1 MAERVQLHVCL
12 PCAEPLTDVERVYLP
27 RLHAQEQARYAALTS
42 EKRRREWLV
51 ARALALEALQRAQG
65 EVDAPALRTREQ
77 GGIEYRESPGFH
89 LSISHSRGLVAV
101 ALAAVPVGV
110 DLEHVHARPMIAEA
124 ERFFAPTEA
133 AHLVSL
139 PDPDRQALFY
149 DYWTLKEAACKAAGL
164 PLWQGLDRLKF
175 DLRDRK
181 TPAFSTAAQTTGA
194 GWRFWL
200 ANLAKDWRL
209 AVAAHSDLGPYALEA
224 REFFLGGG
232 ARPATLEG
240 LLSFAA

>member
-12 PCAEPLTDVERVYLP
+12 PCAEPLADMERVYLS

-42 EKRRREWLV
+42 EKRRREWLL

-77 GGIEYRESPGFH
+77 GGIEYRKSPASH
-89 LSISHSRGLVAV
+89 LSVSHSQGLVAV
-101 ALAAVPVGV
+101 ALAPVPVGV

-124 ERFFAPTEA
+124 ERFFAPAEA
-133 AHLVSL
+133 AHLASL
-139 PDPDRQALFY
+139 LDPDRRSLFY

-164 PLWQGLDRLKF
+164 PLWQGLDRLSF
-175 DLRDRK
+175 DMRDRR
-181 TPAFSTAAQTTGA
+181 TPVFSTTVRIAGA

-200 ANLAKDWRL
+200 ASLAKDWRL
-209 AVAAHSDLGPYALEA
+209 AVATRSDLGPYTLEA